1 MGYILQVQEISRAEK
16 QKAEQISR
24 LMASKYL
31 ERMAHDK
38 YFLTALCKDERLV
51 SANKQG
57 SMKLQELANKAL
69 ADVEKRQVPKYLI
82 K

>member
-1 MGYILQVQEISRAEK
+1 
-16 QKAEQISR
+16 
-24 LMASKYL
+24 MASKYL

-57 SMKLQELANKAL
+57 SQKLQELANKAL
-69 ADVEKRQVPKYLI
+69 ADLEKRQVRSHYFNFIKLTSDPLTRLI
-82 K
+82 

>member
-1 MGYILQVQEISRAEK
+1 
-16 QKAEQISR
+16 
-24 LMASKYL
+24 MASKYL

-57 SMKLQELANKAL
+57 AQKLQELANKAL
-69 ADVEKRQVPKYLI
+69 ADVEKRQVRSHYLT
-82 K
+82 

>member
-1 MGYILQVQEISRAEK
+1 
-16 QKAEQISR
+16 
-24 LMASKYL
+24 MASKYL

-57 SMKLQELANKAL
+57 SLKLQELAHKAL
-69 ADVEKRQVPKYLI
+69 ADVEKRQVRSHYLI
-82 K
+82 Q

>member
-1 MGYILQVQEISRAEK
+1 
-16 QKAEQISR
+16 
-24 LMASKYL
+24 MASKYL

-57 SMKLQELANKAL
+57 SQKLQELANKAL
-69 ADVEKRQVPKYLI
+69 ADVEKRQVRPHYLNLI
-82 K
+82 KLTSDPLTHKYNTLHAAILYK